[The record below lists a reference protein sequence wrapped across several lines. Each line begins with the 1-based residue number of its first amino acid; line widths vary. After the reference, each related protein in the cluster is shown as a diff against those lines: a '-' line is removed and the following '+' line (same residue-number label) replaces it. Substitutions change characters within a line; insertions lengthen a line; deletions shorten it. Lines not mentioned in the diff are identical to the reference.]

1 MRRRFAFWS
10 GELRG
15 GVIASGEIWE
25 GRMLKWRRLAAVTLL
40 ASAFVAAPALAQN
53 DDEMIVVTA
62 MKRQSAEDAA
72 LPVDVIQMG
81 QPLPYVSIIA
91 PADFVIFTVTLETGT
106 RSADE
111 ATRELERTFAAL
123 TTKVERAQ
131 GVVLEVGE
139 PGNSSELETTEA
151 REAIESRYN
160 GDRSRIP
167 LVFKFAVQ
175 KDDTFRTVRM
185 RAEKFISEIQL
196 TGRAEAITG
205 DIQYIGV
212 TDPKKHREALLK
224 KIAEDSRTIQT
235 IFAGAST
242 GATAISL
249 TGLEGRVRTRPSG
262 PLEMEIYIPYS
273 IVLGSPVR

>member
-1 MRRRFAFWS
+1 MHRWNR
-10 GELRG
+10 
-15 GVIASGEIWE
+15 IT
-25 GRMLKWRRLAAVTLL
+25 AVALL
-40 ASAFVAAPALAQN
+40 ATAWLAAPAFAQN

-62 MKRQSAEDAA
+62 MKRQEMDQDGLVNVTGGAQE
-72 LPVDVIQMG
+72 
-81 QPLPYVSIIA
+81 LPYVSIIA
-91 PADFVIFTVTLETGT
+91 PADFVIFTVALETGT
-106 RSADE
+106 RSPEE
-111 ATRELERTFAAL
+111 AQRELERTFTGLAA
-123 TTKVERAQ
+123 KVSRAQ
-131 GVVLEVGE
+131 GIVLEVGE

-151 REAIESRYN
+151 REAIELGY

-175 KDDTFRTVRM
+175 KDDTFRTVRV

-224 KIAEDSRTIQT
+224 KIADDARTIQT

-249 TGLEGRVRTRPSG
+249 TGLEGRVKTRPSG
-262 PLEMEIYIPYS
+262 PLEMEIFIPYS
-273 IVLGSPVR
+273 IVLGSPLR

>member
-1 MRRRFAFWS
+1 MHRWNR
-10 GELRG
+10 
-15 GVIASGEIWE
+15 I
-25 GRMLKWRRLAAVTLL
+25 AAVALL
-40 ASAFVAAPALAQN
+40 ATAWLAAPAFAQN
-53 DDEMIVVTA
+53 DDDMIVVTA
-62 MKRQSAEDAA
+62 MKQQEIDQDGLVNITGGAQE
-72 LPVDVIQMG
+72 
-81 QPLPYVSIIA
+81 LPYVSIIA
-91 PADFVIFTVTLETGT
+91 PADFVIFTVALETGT
-106 RSADE
+106 RSLEE
-111 ATRELERTFAAL
+111 AQRELERTFTGL
-123 TTKVERAQ
+123 TAKVSRAQ
-131 GVVLEVGE
+131 GIVLEVGE

-151 REAIESRYN
+151 REAIELGY

-175 KDDTFRTVRM
+175 KDDTFRTVRV

-224 KIAEDSRTIQT
+224 KIADDARTIQT

-249 TGLEGRVRTRPSG
+249 TGLEGRVKTRPSG
-262 PLEMEIYIPYS
+262 PLEMEIFIPYS
-273 IVLGSPVR
+273 IVLGSPLR

>member
-1 MRRRFAFWS
+1 M
-10 GELRG
+10 
-15 GVIASGEIWE
+15 
-25 GRMLKWRRLAAVTLL
+25 TLL
-40 ASAFVAAPALAQN
+40 ASFVAAPAFAQT

-62 MKRQSAEDAA
+62 SKRQSMDQDGMVD
-72 LPVDVIQMG
+72 PVGAG
-81 QPLPYVSIIA
+81 QALPYVSIIA
-91 PADFVIFTVTLETGT
+91 PAHFVIFTLTLETGT
-106 RSADE
+106 RSVDE
-111 ATRELERTFAAL
+111 AARELERTFTAL

-131 GVVLEVGE
+131 GVSLEVGT
-139 PGNSSELETTEA
+139 PGDSSEVETTEA
-151 REAIESRYN
+151 REVIEFGY

-196 TGRAEAITG
+196 TGRTEAITG

-212 TDPKKHREALLK
+212 TDPKKNREDLLK

-249 TGLEGRVRTRPSG
+249 TGLEGRVKTRPSG

-273 IVLGSPVR
+273 IVLGSPQR

>member
-1 MRRRFAFWS
+1 MHRCNR
-10 GELRG
+10 
-15 GVIASGEIWE
+15 I
-25 GRMLKWRRLAAVTLL
+25 AAVALL
-40 ASAFVAAPALAQN
+40 ATAWLAAPAFAQN

-62 MKRQSAEDAA
+62 MKRQEMDQDGLVNVTGGAQE
-72 LPVDVIQMG
+72 
-81 QPLPYVSIIA
+81 LPYISIIA
-91 PADFVIFTVTLETGT
+91 PADFVIFTVALETGT
-106 RSADE
+106 RSLEE
-111 ATRELERTFAAL
+111 AQRELERTFTGL
-123 TTKVERAQ
+123 TARVSRAQ
-131 GVVLEVGE
+131 GIVLEVGE

-151 REAIESRYN
+151 REAIEVGY

-175 KDDTFRTVRM
+175 KDDTFRTVRV

-224 KIAEDSRTIQT
+224 KIADDARTIQT

-249 TGLEGRVRTRPSG
+249 TGLEGRVKTRPSG
-262 PLEMEIYIPYS
+262 PLEMEIFIPYS
-273 IVLGSPVR
+273 IVLGSPLR

>member
-1 MRRRFAFWS
+1 MHRWNR
-10 GELRG
+10 
-15 GVIASGEIWE
+15 IT
-25 GRMLKWRRLAAVTLL
+25 AVALL
-40 ASAFVAAPALAQN
+40 ATAWLAAPAFAQN

-62 MKRQSAEDAA
+62 MKRQEMDQDGLVNVTGGAQE
-72 LPVDVIQMG
+72 
-81 QPLPYVSIIA
+81 LPYVSIIA
-91 PADFVIFTVTLETGT
+91 PADFVIFTVALETGT
-106 RSADE
+106 RSLEE
-111 ATRELERTFAAL
+111 AQRELERTFTGL
-123 TTKVERAQ
+123 TAKVSRAQ
-131 GVVLEVGE
+131 GIVLEVGE

-151 REAIESRYN
+151 REAIELGY

-175 KDDTFRTVRM
+175 KDDTFRTVRV

-224 KIAEDSRTIQT
+224 KIADDARTIQT

-249 TGLEGRVRTRPSG
+249 TGLEGRVKTRPSG
-262 PLEMEIYIPYS
+262 PLEMEIFIPYS
-273 IVLGSPVR
+273 IVLGSPLR

>member
-1 MRRRFAFWS
+1 MCRWNR
-10 GELRG
+10 
-15 GVIASGEIWE
+15 I
-25 GRMLKWRRLAAVTLL
+25 AAVALL
-40 ASAFVAAPALAQN
+40 ATAWLAAPAFAQN

-62 MKRQSAEDAA
+62 MKRQVMDEDG
-72 LPVDVIQMG
+72 PVDVIGVG
-81 QPLPYVSIIA
+81 QALPYVSIIT

-106 RSADE
+106 RSVDE
-111 ATRELERTFAAL
+111 AQRELERTFTAL
-123 TTKVERAQ
+123 TTRVARAQ

-151 REAIESRYN
+151 REAIEVGY

-175 KDDTFRTVRM
+175 KDDTFRTVRV

-205 DIQYIGV
+205 DLQYIGV

-224 KIAEDSRTIQT
+224 KIADDARTIQT

-242 GATAISL
+242 GATAVSL
-249 TGLEGRVRTRPSG
+249 TGLEGRVKTRPSG
-262 PLEMEIYIPYS
+262 PLEMEIYIPYA
-273 IVLGSPVR
+273 IVLGSPPR

>member
-1 MRRRFAFWS
+1 MHRWNR
-10 GELRG
+10 
-15 GVIASGEIWE
+15 I
-25 GRMLKWRRLAAVTLL
+25 AAVALL
-40 ASAFVAAPALAQN
+40 ATAWLAAPAFAQN
-53 DDEMIVVTA
+53 DDDMIVVTA
-62 MKRQSAEDAA
+62 MKRQEMDQDGLVNVTGGAQD
-72 LPVDVIQMG
+72 
-81 QPLPYVSIIA
+81 LPYVSIIA
-91 PADFVIFTVTLETGT
+91 PADFVIFTVALETGT
-106 RSADE
+106 RSLEE
-111 ATRELERTFAAL
+111 AQRELERTFTGL
-123 TTKVERAQ
+123 TAKVSRAQ
-131 GVVLEVGE
+131 GIVLEVGE

-151 REAIESRYN
+151 REAIELGY

-175 KDDTFRTVRM
+175 KDDTFRTVRV

-224 KIAEDSRTIQT
+224 KIADDARTIQT

-249 TGLEGRVRTRPSG
+249 TGLEGRVKTRPSG
-262 PLEMEIYIPYS
+262 PLEMEIFIPYS
-273 IVLGSPVR
+273 IVLGSPLR

>member
-1 MRRRFAFWS
+1 MRRW
-10 GELRG
+10 G
-15 GVIASGEIWE
+15 
-25 GRMLKWRRLAAVTLL
+25 RLAALVLL
-40 ASAFVAAPALAQN
+40 AAPFVAAPALAQN

-62 MKRQSAEDAA
+62 MKRQAMDQDG
-72 LPVDVIQMG
+72 LLDVSG
-81 QPLPYVSIIA
+81 LGEALPYVSIIA
-91 PADFVIFTVTLETGT
+91 PADFVIFTVALETGT
-106 RSADE
+106 RSTEE
-111 ATRELERTFAAL
+111 AARELERTFVAL
-123 TTKVERAQ
+123 TTKVSRAQ
-131 GVVLEVGE
+131 DVVLEVGE

-151 REAIESRYN
+151 REAIESRYG

-175 KDDTFRTVRM
+175 KDDTFRTVRI
-185 RAEKFISEIQL
+185 RAEKFISEIQM
-196 TGRAEAITG
+196 TGRTEAITG
-205 DIQYIGV
+205 DLQYIGV

-249 TGLEGRVRTRPSG
+249 TGLEGRVKTRPSG

-273 IVLGSPVR
+273 IVLGSPVN

>member
-1 MRRRFAFWS
+1 MHRWNR
-10 GELRG
+10 
-15 GVIASGEIWE
+15 I
-25 GRMLKWRRLAAVTLL
+25 AAVALL
-40 ASAFVAAPALAQN
+40 ATAWLAAPAFAQN

-62 MKRQSAEDAA
+62 MKRQEMDQDGLVNVTGGAQE
-72 LPVDVIQMG
+72 
-81 QPLPYVSIIA
+81 LPYVSIIA
-91 PADFVIFTVTLETGT
+91 PADFVIFTVALETGT
-106 RSADE
+106 RSLEE
-111 ATRELERTFAAL
+111 AQRELERTFTGL
-123 TTKVERAQ
+123 TAKVSRAQ
-131 GVVLEVGE
+131 GIVLEVGE

-151 REAIESRYN
+151 REAIELGY

-175 KDDTFRTVRM
+175 KDDTFRTVRV

-224 KIAEDSRTIQT
+224 KIADDARTIQT

-249 TGLEGRVRTRPSG
+249 TGLEGRVKTRPSG
-262 PLEMEIYIPYS
+262 PLEMEIFIPYS
-273 IVLGSPVR
+273 IVLGSPLR